1 MMNWQFKAAN
11 YWQAA
16 KLTKPHLVKK
26 MQRNRFLLLLFS
38 KLKPILKLLFPFE
51 TGILQ

>member
-16 KLTKPHLVKK
+16 KLTKPHLVRKIVIG
-26 MQRNRFLLLLFS
+26 